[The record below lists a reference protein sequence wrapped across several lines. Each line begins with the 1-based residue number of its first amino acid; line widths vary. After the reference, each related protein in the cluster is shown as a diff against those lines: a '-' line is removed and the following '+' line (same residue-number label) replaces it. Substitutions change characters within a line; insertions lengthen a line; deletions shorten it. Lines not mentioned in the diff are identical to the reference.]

1 MSNEFNK
8 VNKLIK
14 NYFGNDLISLV
25 IFGSSCRRGVFKI
38 TSDVDYI
45 IILKNLKKSQDR
57 ISRSL
62 KNKLR
67 NIFPLVAFNIY
78 SRNNFVKILEHNT
91 WFTLTVKLGYEIY
104 FDKNDFFKKSIEN
117 NFKKLKQQKIGR
129 LAWYIENR
137 HFKEYFKNHY
147 LQLSGDYLKAT
158 RLLYKNQLTNIAL
171 ELLLN
176 SVHCFMIRKLLS
188 KKIFITTGEISQLF
202 FNVYSDD
209 KIFKFRN
216 TFLQLEQVVNQKHSF
231 DFDKQGNMIFL
242 ENKYSGNKL
251 IFRKATR
258 SFEKLQIFF
267 NTEFDDFKNE

>member
-1 MSNEFNK
+1 MSNEFDE

-14 NYFGNDLISLV
+14 KYFDKDLVSLI
-25 IFGSSCRRGVFKI
+25 IFGSSCRKKRFKI
-38 TSDVDYI
+38 TSDIDYI
-45 IILKNLKKSQDR
+45 IILKNLKKSQDK

-78 SRNNFVKILEHNT
+78 SRNNFVKILEHNA
-91 WFTLTVKLGYEIY
+91 WLVLTIKLGYEIY
-104 FDKNDFFKKSIEN
+104 FDKNDFFRKNIEN
-117 NFKKLKQQKIGR
+117 NFKKLKQRKIGH

-137 HFKEYFKNHY
+137 NFKEYFSNHY
-147 LQLSGDYLKAT
+147 LQLSGDYLKTA
-158 RLLYKNQLTNIAL
+158 RLLYNNQMINIAL

-202 FNVYSDD
+202 FSAYSDD
-209 KIFKFRN
+209 KIFKFRR
-216 TFLQLEQVVNQKHSF
+216 TFLQLEQIVNQKHSF
-231 DFDKQGNMIFL
+231 DFDKQGNMVFL
-242 ENKYSGNKL
+242 ENKSSGNKL
-251 IFRKATR
+251 IFRNAVR

-267 NTEFDDFKNE
+267 HC